1 MKKALVLAAVLATGA
16 PAFAFSVGMGARDVG
31 TEVSA
36 RYKKGESLVIIATA
50 AKTATVVASVL
61 APELLATG
69 NSSDTVLAAMITA
82 GYYPADAVDALVAL
96 GGDRDK
102 LNQVAI
108 NNGADPTTLTA
119 ATAAAGGNPPATGLG
134 GNGSNFNGRTFGQ
147 TRAATVGGGGSGSV
161 SPS

>member
-1 MKKALVLAAVLATGA
+1 MKKALVLAAVLATAA
-16 PAFAFSVGMGARDVG
+16 PAFAFQVGMGARDVG

-61 APELLATG
+61 APELLLTG
-69 NSSDTVLAAMITA
+69 NSSDAVLTAMITA
-82 GYYPADAVDALVAL
+82 GYYPSDAVDALVAL

-119 ATAAAGGNPPATGLG
+119 ATAAGGNPPATGLG

-147 TRAATVGGGGSGSV
+147 TRAATVGGGGSSSV